1 MQLLQPLFRCIIPI
15 IWINI
20 HSSTTWS
27 RCAGTL
33 RSGFILLVTSLVFS
47 TSSSAINRG
56 CEQESCPAITMAHG
70 CAWPFLAGRF
80 ANCAI
85 CHQYFKNIKGQFCFC
100 VGKLCF
106 SIFLLFIVQY
116 LNHSYLMADG
126 TEFKCFANA
135 FAMQL

>member
-1 MQLLQPLFRCIIPI
+1 MAVHDHFWL
-15 IWINI
+15 
-20 HSSTTWS
+20 
-27 RCAGTL
+27 GD
-33 RSGFILLVTSLVFS
+33 
-47 TSSSAINRG
+47 G
-56 CEQESCPAITMAHG
+56 C
-70 CAWPFLAGRF
+70 F

-85 CHQYFKNIKGQFCFC
+85 CHQYFENIKGQFCFC

-126 TEFKCFANA
+126 TEFKRFTNA